1 MKLKF
6 TAYSVLIIAAAGIM
20 SCSLMKKD
28 VMNDIADDVDEV
40 IISGVN
46 GEYFL
51 ISKEEIF
58 QATSKSD
65 KGGIRQITGYSE
77 YRISSYALNTGVL
90 SARIELGDRKDN
102 ECTFLGETRGKLWY
116 KSVDKSLGIHARE
129 PKNLSVIIT
138 QDRITEVNPFL
149 KNNLSQPEWNSVKTY
164 YGFDPVKNMPMVTDN
179 SGFVYCIDPE
189 TLISEKTSESIK
201 RIEHDHNCL
210 SSSMKIDAENSIYLD
225 GTPRNYIKAYN
236 KENKDISFLKG
247 QFLQNSNMN
256 EPSESN
262 QKFFEPYLNEIEKHK
277 REIDSISKIIESS
290 ESDTGEKNSK
300 PYFKNSKKY
309 AERNI
314 QNLRN
319 KIKYAEDNIKRYSR
333 EDNYSIISK
342 DNGVFLLSQT
352 DISDQ
357 AKVLITKVIINPDST
372 VIQAWQTELQNIYRD
387 PDKGMDRSS
396 FEVVFSKGNPDL
408 RTMRTV
414 FGEGKLVFISMLRAL
429 CIDMDKG
436 NIFWDIELK

>member
-1 MKLKF
+1 MKSNF
-6 TAYSVLIIAAAGIM
+6 IAYSVFVIAAVSIL
-20 SCSLMKKD
+20 SCNFMKKD
-28 VMNDIADDVDEV
+28 VMNDIADDVQEV

-46 GEYFL
+46 SEHFV

-77 YRISSYALNTGVL
+77 YRISSYELNTGML
-90 SARIELGDRKDN
+90 SARIELGDRKEN
-102 ECTFLGETRGKLWY
+102 ECTFLGETNGMLWY

-138 QDRITEVNPFL
+138 QDKITEVNSFL
-149 KNNLSQPEWNSVKTY
+149 KDNLSQPEWNSVKTY

-179 SGFVYCIDPE
+179 SGFVYCIEPV
-189 TLISEKTSESIK
+189 TLIAEKTSESIK
-201 RIEHDHNCL
+201 RIEYDHNCL
-210 SSSMKIDAENSIYLD
+210 SSSMNIDAESSIYLE
-225 GTPRNYIKAYN
+225 GTPRNYIKIYN

-247 QFLQNSNMN
+247 QFLQSSNMN
-256 EPSESN
+256 KPSESN
-262 QKFFEPYLNEIEKHK
+262 QKFFKPYLEEIAKYR
-277 REIDSISKIIESS
+277 REIDSNKGIIDNIENG
-290 ESDTGEKNSK
+290 TGEKNTK
-300 PYFKNSKKY
+300 PFFKENKKY

-314 QNLRN
+314 QNFQN

-333 EDNYSIISK
+333 NDNYNIISK

-352 DISDQ
+352 DVSDQ
-357 AKVLITKVIINPDST
+357 AKVLITKVRINPDST
-372 VIQAWQTELQNIYRD
+372 IIQIWQTELQNIYRD

-408 RTMRTV
+408 STMRTV
-414 FGEGKLVFISMLRAL
+414 SGEGKLVFFSMLRAV

-436 NIFWDIELK
+436 NIFWDTELK